1 MVGRK
6 TSSLIVCKAGQVFT
20 FELLN
25 IYEIINYHW
34 DSNCILISPKL
45 GHKALNNAFWNFYV
59 VSGKDFFDIQNVYCL
74 LFTVWMQTSCTIIHF
89 DKSFHFFLCP
99 NCNKASKHS
108 FDCHLST
115 NNLHSAE
122 FTAWSSD
129 LFCFLIELRA
139 ALIPSTGNLAI
150 RSTFRMVSF
159 WKDISGNTSVKRPR
173 S

>member
-1 MVGRK
+1 MTKCLTPNLEIKRRQKRIRFLALKVN
-6 TSSLIVCKAGQVFT
+6 TLLYYLI
-20 FELLN
+20 
-25 IYEIINYHW
+25 
-34 DSNCILISPKL
+34 
-45 GHKALNNAFWNFYV
+45 
-59 VSGKDFFDIQNVYCL
+59 FDIQNVYCL

-89 DKSFHFFLCP
+89 DKLFHFFLCP

-108 FDCHLST
+108 FDCHLWT

-129 LFCFLIELRA
+129 WFCFLIELRA